1 MMPAYVCTPTA
12 VPVQV
17 ESSDYIESW
26 YLHEHSQPQ
35 VLLAKYKTTPL
46 PCSVMFSRK
55 PWLPCATVGVL
66 YLTSSFSDQ
75 CSVLYWCK
83 LCVLLL
89 SPIVLLYETWV
100 TSFALAA
107 LALSY
112 LPLELRAYLPCM
124 FFYTL
129 EILQVPRLGSYSTGS
144 LRISYFALKWL
155 KIIFYPNI
163 CIWNFCPDCKVL
175 QWGLINDNRKLLRRA
190 VFAEMVEW
198 LKAHLIKLASL
209 VQLARQW
216 LWGIHHRQIVT
227 WVAYRWWT

>member
-1 MMPAYVCTPTA
+1 MFSRQHIICLSFCARTEVQLRISLHRYENMSVDIHDACLCVHHTA
-12 VPVQV
+12 VRGPFVPVQL

-66 YLTSSFSDQ
+66 SLTSSFSDQ

-107 LALSY
+107 LAPSY
-112 LPLELRAYLPCM
+112 LPLELRAYLPYM
-124 FFYTL
+124 FFYIL
-129 EILQVPRLGSYSTGS
+129 EILRLRRLG
-144 LRISYFALKWL
+144 IAQ
-155 KIIFYPNI
+155 
-163 CIWNFCPDCKVL
+163 D
-175 QWGLINDNRKLLRRA
+175 
-190 VFAEMVEW
+190 
-198 LKAHLIKLASL
+198 
-209 VQLARQW
+209 
-216 LWGIHHRQIVT
+216 
-227 WVAYRWWT
+227 